1 MRPRQVGFGNNT
13 GWGTEAMRHKR
24 KTAAV
29 KTAVLAIADWLESLL
44 GELHHALLFRALAD
58 GLV

>member
-1 MRPRQVGFGNNT
+1 
-13 GWGTEAMRHKR
+13 MRHKR